1 MCAMIV
7 LSIPQMLLIQTM
19 GSALLLVFIRS
30 SHAPLVVEAQCTS
43 PLSPSCSEGDY
54 PSFSDSDSTTD
65 GIDILLDDDSSS
77 VFPNIEVCATYCEDS
92 ESSTDQRAQAIIHSL
107 SSLQVL
113 LSQLS
118 SFQHYAIQ
126 FCQELRKC
134 LHSSSL

>member
-1 MCAMIV
+1 
-7 LSIPQMLLIQTM
+7 MLLIQTM
-19 GSALLLVFIRS
+19 GSALLLVFILS

-43 PLSPSCSEGDY
+43 PLSPSCSDGDY